1 MPKKKASRKAA
12 KKPRREKRPTLDQR
26 IRHFEEEVEKIG
38 ERFEKKMDKNGKGCE
53 DWFNRNMGVIG
64 PFLSSVLSLVC
75 LGILILVLGFIG
87 QFVATELLK
96 NVNSFLTANFGFFF
110 LLFLLFSYLSYLT
123 KVMRNGQWVIMPIR
137 VAAGVTVAV
146 WLIIQAVMIV
156 NISSGIVSEGA
167 SFMANNL
174 LPMFWFFLA
183 LGYLVVFV
191 KVVSDS
197 QFFVERGTVKGKAE
211 YKRLYRSGKDRVLG
225 GVCGGIAEY
234 LGVDPVIIRVIWV
247 VATLASLG
255 IGILAYIIAWII
267 IPRNPKHKWK

>member
-1 MPKKKASRKAA
+1 MPRKKASRKAA
-12 KKPRREKRPTLDQR
+12 RKPRREKRPTLNQR
-26 IRHFEEEVEKIG
+26 VKHFEEEVEKIG
-38 ERFEKKMDKNGKGCE
+38 ERFEKKVDKNGKGCE
-53 DWFNRNMGVIG
+53 DWFNRNMGVVG

-87 QFVATELLK
+87 QFVATELLT
-96 NVNSFLTANFGFFF
+96 NVNSFLTVNFGFFF
-110 LLFLLFSYLSYLT
+110 LLFLLFSYLSYLS
-123 KVMRNGQWVIMPIR
+123 KVLRNGYWVIIPIR
-137 VAAGVTVAV
+137 VAAGITVAV
-146 WLIIQAVMIV
+146 WLIIQAIMIV
-156 NISSGIVSEGA
+156 NITSGMVSEGA
-167 SFMANNL
+167 SFMAKNL

-191 KVVSDS
+191 KVVSCCPM
-197 QFFVERGTVKGKAE
+197 FEERRAVKGK

-247 VATLASLG
+247 VATIASLG
-255 IGILAYIIAWII
+255 IGILAYIAAWII